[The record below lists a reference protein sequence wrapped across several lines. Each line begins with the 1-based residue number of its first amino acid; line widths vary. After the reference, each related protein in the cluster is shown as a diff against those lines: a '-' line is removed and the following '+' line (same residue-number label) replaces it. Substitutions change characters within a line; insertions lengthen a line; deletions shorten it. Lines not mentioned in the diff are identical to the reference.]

1 MKHIKLFE
9 AFVNE
14 DIKIRK
20 SISEA
25 TANELHDFL
34 KQAIGKKLN
43 WKEFSKWHGG
53 AAQLGKKSPAQV
65 KFLDKNFECI
75 IQDVRMDY
83 DASRKLARIS
93 MAYQHNA
100 PIFKDQDE
108 DLQLYANDP
117 TWEPKLSAG
126 DTKTHC
132 LSYSLARSHY
142 EPQNDRFS
150 DVTKIGRFGV

>member
-14 DIKIRK
+14 DIKIKK

-25 TANELHDFL
+25 TANELLDFL

-75 IQDVRMDY
+75 INDVTMDY
-83 DASRKLARIS
+83 DASRKVAKIGVKYL
-93 MAYQHNA
+93 HNT
-100 PIFKDQDE
+100 PIFEDQDVE
-108 DLQLYANDP
+108 LQLYANDP
-117 TWEPKLSAG
+117 TWKPDLNAG
-126 DTKTHC
+126 DTKTHK
-132 LSYSLARSHY
+132 LSKGLARYHY
-142 EPQNDRFS
+142 EPQFDRFS
-150 DVTKIGRFGV
+150 DVTKIGRFGA